1 MTIDEFKR
9 TIVESAREALSEK
22 PRRKEPTKAPEN
34 KSAFTDLGQAFNDS
48 LRPLPGLIDSML
60 RVDQA
65 IKSADERSWD
75 RFFVGLAQ
83 KAEENDPYTSLQ
95 ELMADSNSWPEPL
108 SDEVRSLLKR
118 LRDIVDEILSRGQ
131 AEKSEREDNGSW
143 DSIFMPRKYQ

>member
-1 MTIDEFKR
+1 MTIDEFRK
-9 TIVESAREALSEK
+9 TIVESAREALSETPRKK
-22 PRRKEPTKAPEN
+22 PVKAPARKAEW
-34 KSAFTDLGQAFNDS
+34 SDMGQAFNES

-60 RVDQA
+60 KLDQA
-65 IKSADERSWD
+65 VKSADAHSWD
-75 RFFVGLAQ
+75 QFFISGQAQ
-83 KAEENDPYTSLQ
+83 KSENDPYASLQ